1 MTDEKAWKYVG
12 DQKRKTWTYAEITAS
27 AEKEIRRMM
36 ACAWRADSHPRTAQ
50 QFRDWAYGTFVGWNG
65 LTTGWQIDGDSE
77 RLAALTD
84 PAKGSDW

>member
-1 MTDEKAWKYVG
+1 
-12 DQKRKTWTYAEITAS
+12 
-27 AEKEIRRMM
+27 M
-36 ACAWRADSHPRTAQ
+36 ACAWRADSHLRTAQ